1 MESTISTLIRRYWLF
16 FFFITVFVFMAIF
29 KISFRDIWTA
39 ISPLELW
46 QLCLLLSIFLL
57 ISLFQ
62 IIARKYLLYSL
73 FSSAKLKNLILI
85 HFSSMAAHYSTP
97 AKIGFPLAVYL
108 LNRLDNVPYV
118 SGAAVILIELVVS
131 TGICGIIALIGSFF
145 YFVGTTKT
153 IVVASLCFLSLVTI
167 ALFILFLFLKKLPK
181 DRRIYRFIRDTH
193 QAFTHIALPH
203 LMIFLLMRVFIQLL
217 SGINLFLLCL
227 FFSSEL
233 SLPQAIVAGSS
244 AFFLGA
250 ISMVPMGL
258 GVREASMLFYLHHM
272 GISHEIGLSIVTI
285 QRLLFTGFAFV
296 LGAIFGAI
304 LGVKNIKLDSAQ
316 EKRNGHVLGSG
327 TVD

>member
-1 MESTISTLIRRYWLF
+1 MESNISTLIRRYWLLF
-16 FFFITVFVFMAIF
+16 FFVIVFVFMAIF
-29 KISFRDIWTA
+29 KISFRDIWMA
-39 ISPLELW
+39 ISLLELW
-46 QLCLLLSIFLL
+46 QLFLLLSIFLL

-73 FSSAKLKNLILI
+73 SSSAKLKNLILI

-97 AKIGFPLAVYL
+97 AKIGFPLAIYL
-108 LNRLDNVPYV
+108 LNRLDNIPYV
-118 SGAAVILIELVVS
+118 SGTAVILIELIVS

-153 IVVASLCFLSLVTI
+153 LVAGSLCFLLLI
-167 ALFILFLFLKKLPK
+167 AIVLFILFLFLKKAPEH
-181 DRRIYRFIRDTH
+181 RRLYRFIRDTH

-203 LMIFLLMRVFIQLL
+203 LIIFILMRVFLQFL

-233 SLPQAIVAGSS
+233 SLLQAIVAGSS

-258 GVREASMLFYLHHM
+258 GVREASMLFYLYHM

-296 LGAIFGAI
+296 LGTIFGAI
-304 LGVKNIKLDSAQ
+304 LGVKSIKLNSTKGKKN
-316 EKRNGHVLGSG
+316 EPVMGS
-327 TVD
+327 DIAD